1 MSEFATSSDINRLEE
16 KIDDVGKAIKNL
28 ILIEERQTNQ
38 AAALSTL
45 RADLAAMQKAQAIS
59 DKRLDSWINRGVGAW
74 ALATVVWAVLT
85 KVSG

>member
-45 RADLAAMQKAQAIS
+45 RADMAAMQKAQTIS
-59 DKRLDSWINRGVGAW
+59 DKRLDSWINRGIGAW